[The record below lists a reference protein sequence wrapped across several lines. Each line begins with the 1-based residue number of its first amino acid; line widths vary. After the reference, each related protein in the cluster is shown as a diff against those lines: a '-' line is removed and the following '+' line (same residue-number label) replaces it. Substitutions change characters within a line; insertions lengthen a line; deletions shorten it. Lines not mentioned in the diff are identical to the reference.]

1 LPHNLALIGV
11 GDVGSQIDYTI
22 ELDNDLHVVR
32 IQAHGRLDF
41 PNAEELSIKA
51 RETASKY
58 NYGVF
63 YDFRDISLSVNIAD
77 VYRFPRENKA
87 VQAIPHRHIRA
98 AFLVSSGKQ
107 VADWEFYETVSRNCG
122 LANCVFVEDE
132 KNALNW
138 ASGRT
143 TTSAS

>member
-1 LPHNLALIGV
+1 MDSKIE
-11 GDVGSQIDYTI
+11 YTI
-22 ELDNDLHVVR
+22 KLDDDFHIVH
-32 IQAHGRLDF
+32 IDAYGILDF
-41 PNAEELSIKA
+41 SNAQELSIKA

-63 YDFRDISLSVNIAD
+63 YDFRDISLNVSIAD

-107 VADWEFYETVSRNCG
+107 VADWEFYETVS
-122 LANCVFVEDE
+122 
-132 KNALNW
+132 
-138 ASGRT
+138 
-143 TTSAS
+143 